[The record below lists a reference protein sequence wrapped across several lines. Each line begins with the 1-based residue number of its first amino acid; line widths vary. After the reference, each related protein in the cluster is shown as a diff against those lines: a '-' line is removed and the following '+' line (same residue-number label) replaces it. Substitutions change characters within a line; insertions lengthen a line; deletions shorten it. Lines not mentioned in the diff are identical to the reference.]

1 MEPTIKVALLGFGTV
16 GSGVYQMLT
25 ENKSKITQKKQV
37 DFEICK
43 ILVGNRTK
51 HLAAIEKGVPITT
64 DFSEIL
70 NDPTIQI
77 VVEVMGSAETAREY
91 IIHSLE
97 AGKHVVTANKD
108 ALALYGDELT
118 RVAKENN
125 KNLFFEA
132 SVAGGIPIIRALTDS
147 FIADSIQEV
156 SGIINGTT
164 NFIISRMSEEGESY
178 EQALALAQ
186 EKGFAEADPTGDV
199 EGLDAAR
206 KLIILVKLAFGYR
219 MKLDD
224 FPVSGITQLKQHDFD
239 AAKHYGFT
247 LKLIGSAKQLE
258 EGFTARVGMYLVPLA
273 HPLAMVK
280 NEYNGV
286 FVKGEAI
293 GETMFYGPGAGSL
306 PTANSVV
313 ADILAISDRIKW
325 QQTESFLP
333 LVSNDYSWHQAGTL
347 VTDALVRV
355 GDQEAVA
362 SLVSQKL
369 NGEVSKYGAD
379 YLYLS
384 NITEQQLEELEAN
397 ERVEAIY
404 RKL

>member
-1 MEPTIKVALLGFGTV
+1 MEPTIKIALLGFGTV

-25 ENKSKITQKKQV
+25 ENKAKIAQKKQV
-37 DFEICK
+37 DFEISK
-43 ILVGNRTK
+43 ILVGNKTK
-51 HLAAIEKGVPITT
+51 HQAAIEKGVPITT
-64 DFSEIL
+64 DFTEIL
-70 NDPTIQI
+70 DDTTIQI
-77 VVEVMGSAETAREY
+77 VVEVMGSAETARKY
-91 IIHSLE
+91 IIQSLQ

-108 ALALYGDELT
+108 ALALYGEELT
-118 RVAKENN
+118 HVAKENN

-132 SVAGGIPIIRALTDS
+132 SVAGGVPIIRALTDS
-147 FIADSIQEV
+147 FIADNIQEI

-164 NFIISRMSEEGESY
+164 NFIISRMNDEQETY

-219 MKLDD
+219 LKLDA
-224 FPVSGITQLKQHDFD
+224 FPVEGITKLQQKDFE

-247 LKLIGSAKQLE
+247 LKLIGSAKQLQT
-258 EGFTARVGMYLVPLA
+258 GFEARVGMYLVPLD

-293 GETMFYGPGAGSL
+293 GETMLYGPGAGSL

-313 ADILAISDRIKW
+313 SDILAVSDRMKW

-333 LVSNDYSWHQAGTL
+333 LVSNAHEWSPRETL
-347 VTDALVRV
+347 ITDALLRV
-355 GDQEAVA
+355 TNQEFIRKMPFA
-362 SLVSQKL
+362 
-369 NGEVSKYGAD
+369 VSKFEEQ

-384 NITEQQLEELEAN
+384 NVTEQQLTELEEN
-397 ERVEAIY
+397 EAVEAIY